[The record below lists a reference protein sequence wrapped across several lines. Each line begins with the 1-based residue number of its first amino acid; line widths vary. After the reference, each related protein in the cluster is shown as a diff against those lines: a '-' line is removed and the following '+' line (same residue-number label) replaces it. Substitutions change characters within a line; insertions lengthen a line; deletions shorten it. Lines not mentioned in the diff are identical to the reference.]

1 MLNHDNVQ
9 MSRSGQMAGPLFVL
23 RGFLRTRFGI
33 IATAGLAIGGGLYF
47 GWGYVVAAGLAPLIL
62 GVAPCATMCALGLC
76 MGGGNNKTQDPTNQA
91 TSGTNLNQIGNTL
104 VSTGTDAGQVAKADT
119 TKHDK
124 GCC

>member
-9 MSRSGQMAGPLFVL
+9 MSRSGQMAGPLFAL

-33 IATAGLAIGGGLYF
+33 FATAGLAIGGGLYF

-76 MGGGNNKTQDPTNQA
+76 MGGGNNKSQDAANPAAHASDDSCCGPTQSNSP
-91 TSGTNLNQIGNTL
+91 
-104 VSTGTDAGQVAKADT
+104 
-119 TKHDK
+119 KH
-124 GCC
+124 

>member
-9 MSRSGQMAGPLFVL
+9 MSRSGQMAGALFAL

-33 IATAGLAIGGGLYF
+33 ISTAGLAIGTGLYL
-47 GWGYVVAAGLAPLIL
+47 GWGYVLAAGLAPLIL

-76 MGGGNNKTQDPTNQA
+76 MGGSHKKSQDATNQVA
-91 TSGTNLNQIGNTL
+91 
-104 VSTGTDAGQVAKADT
+104 TGTDAGQVAKADT
-119 TKHDK
+119 TKHGK